1 MDGSYLKPNK
11 NTEYETYL
19 FSCLLIFEINHVNIQ
34 REEVVERNNDGRKEH
49 KGLMLERTKEHKK
62 RIMKYIFAARIIIT
76 SSILSGLAT
85 SSKFN
90 RTIFKTNSL

>member
-1 MDGSYLKPNK
+1 MKHICY
-11 NTEYETYL
+11 
-19 FSCLLIFEINHVNIQ
+19 SCFLIFEINHVNIQ
-34 REEVVERNNDGRKEH
+34 REEVVERNNDGRKEY

-85 SSKFN
+85 SSKSN
-90 RTIFKTNSL
+90 RTLEKTNSL